1 MKNIKDKAKNYFSL
15 TLHEREDKRKNKNL
29 SPLHKNEKKISE
41 KHFFVGAP

>member
-1 MKNIKDKAKNYFSL
+1 MKEKIS
-15 TLHEREDKRKNKNL
+15 EKNKNL